1 MDTPQKITDITDI
14 DSDTPLLNN
23 LKILDTMTY
32 DIFSYQAPKMPKPTN
47 STNFVKLV
55 LSHTSQSMR
64 EPLLPMIFLQFLLFC
79 ETLKNREDGTKH
91 PKLCGQKSNLFV
103 NLSVGK
109 A

>member
-1 MDTPQKITDITDI
+1 M
-14 DSDTPLLNN
+14 
-23 LKILDTMTY
+23 
-32 DIFSYQAPKMPKPTN
+32 
-47 STNFVKLV
+47 VKKRQTL
-55 LSHTSQSMR
+55 
-64 EPLLPMIFLQFLLFC
+64 MIFLQFLLFC

>member
-1 MDTPQKITDITDI
+1 
-14 DSDTPLLNN
+14 
-23 LKILDTMTY
+23 MTY

-64 EPLLPMIFLQFLLFC
+64 EHLLPMIFPAVSSFLRNVKFEYNDTNLY
-79 ETLKNREDGTKH
+79 E
-91 PKLCGQKSNLFV
+91 LCSQKSNLFV